1 MSQAL
6 NALAKDW
13 RQEAEDLR
21 SRYGDDRLATL
32 CEAHAGELESLLKTQ
47 LHEELTLKQAAR
59 ISGYSYSHLRRLMD
73 SGDLPNAGVEGRPRV
88 RLGDLPFKAGR
99 ASALGALSAARRA
112 QGRAKVGGRVRPIG

>member
-6 NALAKDW
+6 NALAKGW
-13 RQEAEDLR
+13 REEAENLR
-21 SRYGDDRLATL
+21 ARYGDDRLASL
-32 CEAHAGELESLLKTQ
+32 CEAHAGELESLLKAE

-73 SGDLPNAGVEGRPRV
+73 SGDLPNVGVGGRPRV
-88 RLGDLPFKAGR
+88 RLGDLPFKPGR

-112 QGRAKVGGRVRPIG
+112 QHRAKAGRRVRPIG